1 VSACAPAGSASVAP
15 AALAARRPYLLFVR
29 AGEQSLHPRLL
40 AENPGRNWDCCVSWY
55 VAPRQESLAE
65 FYSHGGFNKLDGFL
79 EFWRERPQPWDYR
92 YVMLIDDDVY
102 LRPGELSRFFSLCE
116 QYQTYLSQ
124 PALRWFTHT
133 TLNALVRNPACVLRR
148 VTFVEVM
155 APTFSAAALQA
166 LVPTFG
172 MTRSTW
178 GTDVAWAGTVAGQH
192 PIYVIDAITMEHTRT
207 GDGRPTAFYRKL
219 TEMGVDPGAELRR
232 VQAMYPAFRASRT
245 LATGHVY
252 RPGIPRF
259 AAPALLWLFERL
271 KIIVRIRKKVLLHAR
286 RWRAKLEDALDR

>member
-1 VSACAPAGSASVAP
+1 VAVP
-15 AALAARRPYLLFVR
+15 EAAAAALAAVPARRPYLVFVR

-40 AENPGRNWDCCVSWY
+40 AESPDRNWDCCVSWY
-55 VAPRQESLAE
+55 IAPRQEQLAE

-79 EFWRERPQPWDYR
+79 EFWQQCPQSRDYR

-102 LRPGELSRFFSLCE
+102 LRPGDLSRFFSLCE
-116 QYQTYLSQ
+116 HYQTYLAQ

-133 TLNALVRNPACVLRR
+133 TLNSLVRNPACVLRR

-166 LVPTFG
+166 LIPTFG

-192 PIYVIDAITMEHTRT
+192 PIYVVDAITMDHTRT

-219 TEMGVDPGAELRR
+219 TEMGVDPGEELRR
-232 VQAMYPAFRASRT
+232 VQALYPAFRASRT
-245 LATGHVY
+245 FPTGHVF

-271 KIIVRIRKKVLLHAR
+271 KFIVRIRKKLMLHLR
-286 RWRAKLEDALDR
+286 YWRAKLEDALRR

>member
-1 VSACAPAGSASVAP
+1 VTVPAPAA
-15 AALAARRPYLLFVR
+15 AALAAAPAPRPYLLFVR
-29 AGEQSLHPRLL
+29 AGDKSLHPRLI
-40 AENPGRNWDCCVSWY
+40 AEDPQRNWDCCVSWY
-55 VAPRQESLAE
+55 IPPRPEQLAE
-65 FYSHGGFNKLDGFL
+65 VYSQGGFNKLDGFL
-79 EFWRERPQPWDYR
+79 EFWRQRPQSRDYR

-102 LRPGELSRFFSLCE
+102 LRPGDLSRFFTLCE
-116 QYQTYLSQ
+116 HYQTYLSQ

-166 LVPTFG
+166 LIPTFG

-192 PIYVIDAITMEHTRT
+192 PIYVVDAITMDHTRT

-219 TEMGVDPGAELRR
+219 TQMGVDPGEELRR

-245 LATGHVY
+245 LATGHVF

-271 KIIVRIRKKVLLHAR
+271 KIIVRIRKRVLVHLR
-286 RWRAKLEDALDR
+286 YWRAKLQDAFGR